1 MPEQGDSKRGTRF
14 LLIMAALVVILW
26 GIHQAKSFLVWL
38 LIAVFVA
45 IIGTRPLLWL
55 ERKRVPSGV
64 AVLIVVASLIGI
76 LFCMG
81 VLVGASINNFSN
93 ALPFYQERLHEQI
106 SAFKGRLSAQGV
118 EMPDKFLLQYVNPG
132 AVMSLTAGLL
142 SALASMLS
150 NIVLIL
156 LTVTFIL
163 IEASSLRI
171 KLRVAFGLNQKGFP
185 SLSRF
190 VDDIERYMQV
200 QTAISLAAGIL
211 VGTWLYILGIDF
223 PVLWGLLAF
232 LLNFVPYLGAL
243 IAAIPAIFLA
253 LIQLGIGPAMYA
265 AVGYV
270 FIFFIIGNVVQPWL
284 MGRSLGLSTLVVFVS
299 LVFWGGLL
307 GLVGVV
313 LAIPIT
319 MALKLA
325 LEGNEGTRWI
335 AVLLGPEPSPKDVP
349 SVEQKETAGGSK
361 KG

>member
-1 MPEQGDSKRGTRF
+1 MAEQGNSKRGTRY
-14 LLIMAALVVILW
+14 LVIMAALVVILW
-26 GIHQAKSFLVWL
+26 GIYQAKSFVVWL
-38 LIAVFVA
+38 LVSVFLA

-55 ERKRVPSGV
+55 ERKRVPSVVG
-64 AVLIVVASLIGI
+64 VLIVVTSLIGI
-76 LFCMG
+76 LLCMG

-93 ALPFYQERLHEQI
+93 ALPLYQERLHEEI
-106 SAFKGRLSAQGV
+106 SALKGQLSTWGV
-118 EMPDKFLLQYVNPG
+118 EIPDKFLLEYVNPG
-132 AVMSLTAGLL
+132 AVMRLTAGLL
-142 SALASMLS
+142 SGLASMLS

-163 IEASSLRI
+163 IEASSFRL
-171 KLRVAFGLNQKGFP
+171 KLRAALGPNQKVFP

-190 VDDIERYMQV
+190 VGDIERYMQV
-200 QTAISLAAGIL
+200 QTAISLATGIL
-211 VGTWLYILGIDF
+211 VGIWLFILGIDF

-253 LIQLGIGPAMYA
+253 LIQLGMRSAVYA
-265 AVGYV
+265 AAGYV
-270 FIFFIIGNVVQPWL
+270 VIFFLIGNVVQPWL

-319 MALKLA
+319 MAVKLA
-325 LEGNEGTRWI
+325 LESNESTRWI
-335 AVLLGPEPSPKDVP
+335 AVLLGPEPSPGDVP
-349 SVEQKETAGGSK
+349 PVEPKETAGGSD

>member
-1 MPEQGDSKRGTRF
+1 MAEQGDSNRGTRF

-26 GIHQAKSFLVWL
+26 GIHQAKSFVVWL
-38 LIAVFVA
+38 LISVFLAV
-45 IIGTRPLLWL
+45 IGTRPLFWL
-55 ERKRVPSGV
+55 ERKGIPSVV

-76 LFCMG
+76 LLCMG
-81 VLVGASINNFSN
+81 LLVGASISNFSN
-93 ALPFYQERLHEQI
+93 ALPIYQERLQEQI
-106 SAFKGRLSAQGV
+106 SAFKGWLSSRGV
-118 EMPDKFLLQYVNPG
+118 EMPDKFLLKYVNPG
-132 AVMSLTAGLL
+132 AVMTLTAGLL
-142 SALASMLS
+142 SGLASILS

-163 IEASSLRI
+163 IEASSFRV
-171 KLRVAFGLNQKGFP
+171 KLRAALGPNQKGFP
-185 SLSRF
+185 SLSRV

-200 QTAISLAAGIL
+200 QTAISLATGIV
-211 VGTWLYILGIDF
+211 VGTWLFILGIDF

-265 AVGYV
+265 AAGYV
-270 FIFFIIGNVVQPWL
+270 VIFLIIGNVVQPWL

-325 LEGNEGTRWI
+325 LEDNEGTRWI
-335 AVLLGPEPSPKDVP
+335 AVLLGPKPSPGDVP
-349 SVEQKETAGGSK
+349 PVGQRETAGGSD

>member
-1 MPEQGDSKRGTRF
+1 
-14 LLIMAALVVILW
+14 
-26 GIHQAKSFLVWL
+26 
-38 LIAVFVA
+38 
-45 IIGTRPLLWL
+45 
-55 ERKRVPSGV
+55 
-64 AVLIVVASLIGI
+64 
-76 LFCMG
+76 
-81 VLVGASINNFSN
+81 
-93 ALPFYQERLHEQI
+93 
-106 SAFKGRLSAQGV
+106 
-118 EMPDKFLLQYVNPG
+118 
-132 AVMSLTAGLL
+132 
-142 SALASMLS
+142 MLS